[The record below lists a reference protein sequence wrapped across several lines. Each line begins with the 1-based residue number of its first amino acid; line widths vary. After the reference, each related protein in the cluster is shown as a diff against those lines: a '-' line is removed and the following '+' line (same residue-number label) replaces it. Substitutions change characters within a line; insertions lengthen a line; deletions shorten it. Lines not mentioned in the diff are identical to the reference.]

1 MGGDSAPRTPEQAAD
16 TALWLATLPDDG
28 PSGGFF
34 RDRKV
39 DSLVEREM
47 DTLADFGGIV
57 GSLLLLFG
65 YRTYLK
71 WRLRTDPYYSVQA
84 VGNLARSAWVE
95 HVMTTGKLDVLAVQ
109 TLRNSVMASSFMA
122 STAILLMVGLLSLGS
137 SLDQSNAL
145 WRVLNIGAGH
155 DELLAIKV
163 VLLLVDFLVAFFIS
177 RWRCASSTTW
187 VTSSISRSPRRPTR
201 FHRRAVAVYLNRA
214 GNCYAFGMR
223 AFFFAVPLVFWLFG
237 PHFMLAA
244 TGGII
249 VGLYN
254 LDRAP
259 GARSRLTAPEAGK
272 PPAGAMSRAT
282 GRAKKNPA
290 AAGFCL
296 NAP

>member
-1 MGGDSAPRTPEQAAD
+1 
-16 TALWLATLPDDG
+16 
-28 PSGGFF
+28 
-34 RDRKV
+34 
-39 DSLVEREM
+39 M
-47 DTLADFGGIV
+47 DTLADIGGIV

-65 YRTYLK
+65 YRSYLK

-155 DELLAIKV
+155 DELLAVKV
-163 VLLLVDFLVAFFIS
+163 VLLLVDFLVAFFYFSMAVRFFNHVGYLINLPL
-177 RWRCASSTTW
+177 ATAPNAF
-187 VTSSISRSPRRPTR
+187 SPAR
-201 FHRRAVAVYLNRA
+201 VAVYLNRA

-249 VGLYN
+249 AGLYQ

-259 GARSRLTAPEAGK
+259 GARARLADPQAAK
-272 PPAGAMSRAT
+272 PPLE
-282 GRAKKNPA
+282 P
-290 AAGFCL
+290 
-296 NAP
+296 